1 MVAAITIW
9 FNCSEGGTLS
19 QHYRAPRANSLTHI
33 LLCALFLGSLA
44 GGAHAAPGTQ
54 RKAVAK
60 PDLIADFSALA
71 QNRPRKCSGEELA
84 TRPLPGWKKD
94 RDECAWQDRLRI
106 RQWSPVA
113 GEQAANCL
121 SPQARWW
128 ASARGAS
135 GAAPAWRT
143 RWTARSLD
151 DESGVEKR
159 IAVIQRAANGQWRA
173 TEWRWNPSARAA
185 TRRWQEGRWKLLAA
199 LAAGLNQQAEAGA
212 IPRETRM
219 LQAVWEKNLGNR
231 AGEIAGEFWR
241 WQAEGLCMRID
252 PVEPGQQ
259 QLYIPYSMDDS
270 RLEQRSAMQLQLA
283 RRNPKAVWLT
293 PFRLLPAQAQAR
305 GGAKFDAVWIENAE
319 LKGQLWIPTK
329 GDGPV
334 VRLRVNVSLPAQPG
348 GQPSQAVLARA
359 AQTVERELIA
369 LASRWAAEYE

>member
-1 MVAAITIW
+1 M
-9 FNCSEGGTLS
+9 S
-19 QHYRAPRANSLTHI
+19 QHYRASRAKSLTHI
-33 LLCALFLGSLA
+33 LLCALFLGCLA
-44 GGAHAAPGTQ
+44 AGAHAAAGTQ

-84 TRPLPGWKKD
+84 TRPLAGWKTD
-94 RDECAWQDRLRI
+94 RDECAWQNRLRI

-113 GEQAANCL
+113 GEQAASCV

-159 IAVIQRAANGQWRA
+159 IAVIQRAASGQWRA
-173 TEWRWNPSARAA
+173 TEWRWNPSTREA

-241 WQAEGLCMRID
+241 WQAEGLCMRTD
-252 PVEPGQQ
+252 PIEPGQQ
-259 QLYIPYSMDDS
+259 QLHIPYSMDDS

-319 LKGQLWIPTK
+319 LKGELWIPTK

-334 VRLRVNVSLPAQPG
+334 VRLRINVSLPAQPG

-369 LASRWAAEYE
+369 LASRWAAQYE